1 MRDLRIEQ
9 TRIPGL
15 LVVRLALQP
24 NDDGWFMEDW
34 HRAKMVALGLP
45 DFRPVQHNVTHVVS
59 RGITRGFL
67 AEPWDRLV
75 AVVRGRAMGAWVDL
89 RSGVGFG
96 HTHSCDLEPGTAVFV
111 PRGVANAHQVLED
124 DTTFAF
130 LLEHHWTPQARD
142 RASSVDPFDPALAV
156 PWPIGREDAIV
167 AHRDLMHPRLADARP
182 MQPRRMLVVG
192 TETRLGRAL
201 VAELPEAHGL
211 ASAAMV
217 PDGPDAVDLSAYDTI
232 INAHGETGSGSPQT
246 AGPRETRAAA
256 AARTHLLT
264 DIARRHR
271 LRYVH
276 VTTDAVFERLAP
288 EYTEDEPLSLTDP
301 RSQAAAVAEIVAAG
315 AHRHLIV
322 RTSWVIGRDDSFVD
336 AMLTAKRRGRRP
348 DVSDQLGRITFADQ
362 LAAGITH
369 LLDVGAPSGTYNVT
383 GDGPVVSWVDVAR
396 RLYQLAAGDPDDVRA
411 VTSPPGPE
419 TVPPPSV
426 LNLARIKATGFRP
439 QNSWLELDNRVSGT
453 GVAGRPLGTGES
465 VSLPHAG
472 AGPRPY
478 RVLFVCTANICRS
491 AYAAAVA
498 RPLVPAGVEVAS
510 AGVKALVGEPMDPP
524 MARLVGDRG
533 DPSPHRAQQL
543 TRDLMTQTDL
553 IITMDADHRRY
564 ILDEWPELGR
574 KAYVIGS
581 VAREMA
587 RLPEECHVRDADRP
601 PLAAPQRPAD
611 DGVPDPFR
619 RGDAAAEATARTID
633 RHLEAIVGGLRAL
646 SGRSATL

>member
-1 MRDLRIEQ
+1 MRDLRIEK

-15 LVVRLALQP
+15 LVVRLALQH

-45 DFRPVQHNVTHVVS
+45 DFRPVQHNLTHLVS

-75 AVVRGRAMGAWVDL
+75 AVTQGRAMGAWVDL
-89 RSGVGFG
+89 RPGVGFG
-96 HTHSCDLEPGTAVFV
+96 HTHGCDLEPGTAVFV

-124 DTTFAF
+124 ATTLAY

-142 RASSVDPFDPALAV
+142 RASSVDPFDPALAI
-156 PWPIGREDAIV
+156 PWPIGRERAIV
-167 AHRDLMHPRLADARP
+167 AHRDLMHPRLADAAP
-182 MQPRRMLVVG
+182 MPPRRMLVVG

-201 VAELPEAHGL
+201 VAELPDAHGL
-211 ASAAMV
+211 ASAALV

-232 INAHGETGSGSPQT
+232 ISAHGETGGGMPQI
-246 AGPRETRAAA
+246 AGPREIRAAA
-256 AARTHLLT
+256 AARTHQLT
-264 DIARRHR
+264 DIARRHG

-276 VTTDAVFERLAP
+276 VTTDCIFERLAP
-288 EYTEDEPLSLTDP
+288 EYAEDEPLSLTDP
-301 RSQAAAVAEIVAAG
+301 RSQPAAVAEIVAAG

-336 AMLTAKRRGRRP
+336 TMVTAKRRGRRP
-348 DVSDQLGRITFADQ
+348 EVSDELGRLTFADQ

-396 RLYQLAAGDPDDVRA
+396 RIFQLAGGDPDDVRA
-411 VTSPPGPE
+411 VTSPQAVAPE
-419 TVPPPSV
+419 TVPPSV
-426 LNLARIKATGFRP
+426 LNLARLEATGFRP
-439 QNSWLELDNRVSGT
+439 QNSWLELDNRVGAT
-453 GVAGRPLGTGES
+453 GVAGRTPDAGDAVT
-465 VSLPHAG
+465 LPDAS
-472 AGPRPY
+472 GPRPF

-491 AYAAAVA
+491 AYAAVVA
-498 RPLVPAGVEVAS
+498 QQLVPAGVEVAS
-510 AGVKALVGEPMDPP
+510 AGVKALVGEGMDPP
-524 MARLVGDRG
+524 LARLVGDRG
-533 DPSPHRAQQL
+533 DPSLHRARQL
-543 TRDLMTQTDL
+543 TRDMMAQSDL
-553 IITMDADHRRY
+553 IITMDTDHRRY

-587 RLPEECHVRDADRP
+587 RLPEDVTFETLIDHLWRHRSAQP
-601 PLAAPQRPAD
+601 D

-633 RHLEAIVGGLRAL
+633 RHLEAIVGGLKAL
-646 SGRSATL
+646 SGRAATL

>member
-15 LVVRLALQP
+15 MVVRLALQH

-45 DFRPVQHNVTHVVS
+45 DFRPVQHNVTHLVS

-75 AVVRGRAMGAWVDL
+75 AVVQGRAMGAWVDL
-89 RSGVGFG
+89 RPGAGFG

-124 DTTFAF
+124 GTTLAY

-142 RASSVDPFDPALAV
+142 RSSAVDPFDPALAI
-156 PWPIGREDAIV
+156 PWPIGRERAIV

-201 VAELPEAHGL
+201 VAELPDAHGL
-211 ASAAMV
+211 ASAALV
-217 PDGPDAVDLSAYDTI
+217 PDGPSAVDLSAYDTI
-232 INAHGETGSGSPQT
+232 ISAHGETGSGVPQT
-246 AGPRETRAAA
+246 PGPRETRAAA
-256 AARTHLLT
+256 AARTHQLT
-264 DIARRHR
+264 DIARRHG

-276 VTTDAVFERLAP
+276 VTTDCIFERLAP
-288 EYTEDEPLSLTDP
+288 EYAEDEPLSLTDP

-322 RTSWVIGRDDSFVD
+322 RTSWVIGRDDSFID

-383 GDGPVVSWVDVAR
+383 GDGPVVSWVEVAR
-396 RLYQLAAGDPDDVRA
+396 RIYHLAAGDPNDVRA
-411 VTSPPGPE
+411 VPSPRGPE

-426 LNLARIKATGFRP
+426 LNLARIKAAGFRP
-439 QNSWLELDNRVSGT
+439 QNSWLELDNRVAAT
-453 GVAGRPLGTGES
+453 GVAGRPQGTAEA
-465 VSLPHAG
+465 SLPHAG
-472 AGPRPY
+472 AGARPY

-498 RPLVPAGVEVAS
+498 RQLVPAGVEVAS

-533 DPSPHRAQQL
+533 DPSPHRARQL
-543 TRDLMTQTDL
+543 TRDLMTQSDL

-564 ILDEWPELGR
+564 ILDEWPQLGR
-574 KAYVIGS
+574 KAFVIGS

-587 RLPEECHVRDADRP
+587 RLPENVTFDTLIDHLWRHRSA
-601 PLAAPQRPAD
+601 QAD
-611 DGVPDPFR
+611 DGVPDPYR
-619 RGDAAAEATARTID
+619 RGDEAALAAAGTID
-633 RHLEAIVGGLRAL
+633 RHLDAIVSGLKTL
-646 SGRSATL
+646 SDRSATL